1 MKKFII
7 GLLVSFL
14 ATQAYADKEY
24 VCIDSKTGT
33 DAGKIR
39 GENGQ
44 IIYSHLRTST
54 DGWILTITEDG
65 ELYNADPMVQ
75 QGRTFYVGTVGYE
88 SFQLLVTISG
98 HKMNCE

>member
-1 MKKFII
+1 MKKFVI

-14 ATQAYADKEY
+14 ATQAHADKEY
-24 VCIDSKTGT
+24 VCIDLKTGA

-39 GENGQ
+39 GEYGH
-44 IIYSHLRTST
+44 IIYSNMRTST

-65 ELYNADPMVQ
+65 NLFNADPMVQ

-88 SFQLLVTISG
+88 SFQLLVTINN
-98 HKMNCE
+98 HKMTCE